1 MLITRWSSYT
11 LCTQYSGM
19 VQAAGQFFVQIES
32 IGAKATSL
40 PGAVRKLGES
50 MIEMVEGQKDIASHQ
65 ADWVSPAHRDYVTFC
80 VIMGKESYKVIVL
93 I

>member
-1 MLITRWSSYT
+1 
-11 LCTQYSGM
+11 M

-65 ADWVSPAHRDYVTFC
+65 ADWVSPAHRDYLTFC
-80 VIMGKESYKVIVL
+80 VIIRKEPHSYCALFIRL
-93 I
+93 SH